1 MRPSFD
7 QMFIEVA
14 KIISSR
20 STCSRMKV
28 GSVLVINSTKN
39 ICSTG
44 YNGNASGQKNGCT
57 GPNKPGQCG
66 CLHAETN
73 TLLRDPASKGQ
84 DKTLYITHQPC
95 EGCAKNIINYKDI
108 KRVVYLNSYVYKK
121 GVTILKRAGIK
132 VEKFT

>member
-44 YNGNASGQKNGCT
+44 YNGNAS
-57 GPNKPGQCG
+57 
-66 CLHAETN
+66 
-73 TLLRDPASKGQ
+73 GQ